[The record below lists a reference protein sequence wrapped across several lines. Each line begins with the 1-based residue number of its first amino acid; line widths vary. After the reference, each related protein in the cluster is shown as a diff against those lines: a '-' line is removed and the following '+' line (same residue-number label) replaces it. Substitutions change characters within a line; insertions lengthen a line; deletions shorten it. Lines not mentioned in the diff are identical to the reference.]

1 MKQKKEQNL
10 KNLEKKKYSDQLK
23 SPTKS
28 PTYKQ
33 NDNSDTSLQLLQ
45 TKSNKSKTLLDDI
58 SQDDEDTFGPNVTD
72 ALA

>member
-10 KNLEKKKYSDQLK
+10 KNLEKKKYSDQL
-23 SPTKS
+23 KS